1 MQTTMFICIFIA
13 IFYTTLMTQIKFC
26 RKIPIEVESY
36 SHAEWRLAANYCKI
50 IIIGILLYRLKIKD
64 RSQYTSQL
72 VNVNAT
78 KIVLYDEVNGL
89 HFCQKFCQMGNP
101 ENL

>member
-1 MQTTMFICIFIA
+1 MR
-13 IFYTTLMTQIKFC
+13 QIKFC

-36 SHAEWRLAANYCKI
+36 SQNGDELQTTVKLLL
-50 IIIGILLYRLKIKD
+50 LLYRLKKKD

-78 KIVLYDEVNGL
+78 KIVLYTMN
-89 HFCQKFCQMGNP
+89 
-101 ENL
+101 